1 MKVLVLGPGGR
12 EHAII
17 RALKQDPEVT
27 EVFAAPGNAGIA
39 TDVKVFPVDAQSP
52 NAVVELAGELNV
64 DLVVVGPE
72 APLASGV
79 CDGLRDAGFDVFG
92 PSKAAAQLES
102 SKAFAKDVMAAAGV
116 PTGGSVVAT
125 TEEEAAAALDKFGA
139 PYVVKDDGLAA
150 GKGVVVTSDR
160 AEALAHANACFTA
173 SSQVV
178 IEEFLDGPEVSL
190 FVLSDGDNCLPLTPA
205 QDFKRIFN
213 NDEGPNTGG
222 MGAYTPLDWLPE
234 NFVDEVVAKV
244 AEPTIEQMRQRG
256 MPFIG
261 VLYCGLAVT
270 AKGIQVIEFNA
281 RFGDPETQPVLAR
294 LKPQSGFASVL
305 AACAQGNLAAGTKLQ
320 WEENYAVGVVL
331 AAEGYPESPRKGGV
345 LTGLDEVES
354 MADVSVLHAGTAANE
369 DGELIANGGRI
380 LSVVGEGASLAEA
393 QQKAYA
399 GIEKIGLDGGQYRT
413 DIAAKAIAGQIVIP
427 TAN

>member
-1 MKVLVLGPGGR
+1 M
-12 EHAII
+12 
-17 RALKQDPEVT
+17 T
-27 EVFAAPGNAGIA
+27 EVYAAPGNAGITA
-39 TDVKVFPVDAQSP
+39 EVDCHPVDAQNP
-52 NAVVELAGELNV
+52 VAVVELAGELNV

-72 APLASGV
+72 APLAAGV
-79 CDGLRDAGFDVFG
+79 SDALRDAGFDVFG

-102 SKAFAKDVMAAAGV
+102 SKAFAKDVMAAANV

-125 TEEEAAAALDKFGA
+125 NEDEAAAALDKFGA

-190 FVLSDGDNCLPLTPA
+190 FVLCDGDNCLPLTPA
-205 QDFKRIFN
+205 QDFKRIFD

-234 NFVDEVVAKV
+234 NFVEEVVATV
-244 AEPTIEQMRQRG
+244 AEPTIEEMRQRG
-256 MPFIG
+256 TPFIG

-294 LKPQSGFASVL
+294 LKPESGFAGVL
-305 AACAQGNLAAGTKLQ
+305 AACAQGNLSADTTLD
-320 WEENYAVGVVL
+320 WDDNYAVGVVL
-331 AAEGYPESPRKGGV
+331 AAEGYPEAPRKGGA
-345 LTGLDEVES
+345 LTGLDRVEA
-354 MADVSVLHAGTAANE
+354 MADVSVLHAGTAAGDE
-369 DGELIANGGRI
+369 GELIANGGRI
-380 LSVVGEGASLAEA
+380 LSVVGIGDTLADA

-399 GIEKIGLDGGQYRT
+399 GIEQVGLDGGQYRR
-413 DIAAKAIAGQIVIP
+413 DIAAKAIAGQIQLP
-427 TAN
+427 TA

>member
-1 MKVLVLGPGGR
+1 M
-12 EHAII
+12 
-17 RALKQDPEVT
+17 T
-27 EVFAAPGNAGIA
+27 EVYAAPGNAGIA
-39 TDVKVFPVDAQSP
+39 AEVDCHPVDAQNP
-52 NAVVELAGELNV
+52 VAVVELAGELNI

-72 APLASGV
+72 APLAAGV
-79 CDGLRDAGFDVFG
+79 SDALRDAGFDVFG

-102 SKAFAKDVMAAAGV
+102 SKAFAKDVMAAANV

-125 TEEEAAAALDKFGA
+125 NEDEADAALDKFGA

-205 QDFKRIFN
+205 QDFKRIFD

-244 AEPTIEQMRQRG
+244 AEPTIEEMRQRG
-256 MPFIG
+256 TPFVG

-270 AKGIQVIEFNA
+270 ARGIQVIEFNA

-294 LKPQSGFASVL
+294 LKTESGFASVL
-305 AACAQGNLAAGTKLQ
+305 AACAQGNLAAGTTLD
-320 WEENYAVGVVL
+320 WDDNYAVGVVL
-331 AAEGYPESPRKGGV
+331 AAEGYPDAPRKGGV
-345 LTGLDEVES
+345 LTGLEKVAA
-354 MADVSVLHAGTAANE
+354 MTDVAVLHAGTAANE
-369 DGELIANGGRI
+369 DGDLVANGGRI
-380 LSVVGEGASLAEA
+380 LSVVGIADSLAAA

-399 GIEKIGLDGGQYRT
+399 GIEKIGLDGGQYRK
-413 DIAAKAIAGQIVIP
+413 DIAAKAIAGQIQIP
-427 TAN
+427 SN